1 MVSITDKTTGTTSK
15 ESLNVE
21 QWLAALAAEY
31 SPAERGVI
39 QRACE
44 WAQRAHAGQQ
54 RVSGEPF
61 FQHALAVANILTAL
75 RLDHETIAAALLH
88 DVIEDT
94 PVTFQEIETAFG
106 TRIAKLVDGVT
117 KMDVIQSFHGMV
129 EGGKKEHAHAEAL
142 RKMLLAM
149 AEDIRVVLIKLAD
162 RTHNMRTLGSLS
174 GEKQLRIAEET
185 LHIYAPLANRL
196 GIWQIKW
203 ELEDLAL
210 RVLHPEAY
218 KQIAGMVNERRVDRE
233 RYIAQF
239 MKVLGSALTA
249 AGIEVE
255 ITGRPKHIYSIWLKM
270 QRKRSDYDKIYDIRA
285 VRVLVPELRDCY
297 AALGVVH
304 GLWQFIP
311 GEFDDYIATPKEN
324 NYQSIHTAVIGPEG
338 KTVEV
343 QIRTYDMHRHSEL
356 GVAAHWRYKEGS
368 GFDSGLDRKVAL
380 LRQLIEWKEDISQAG
395 ELGEDLQADL
405 FQDRVYVFSPNG
417 DIIDLPV
424 GATPLDF
431 AFHIHTELGNRCRG
445 AKVNGSMVPLTYTL
459 QTGQQVEILT
469 VKKGVPSRDWLNP
482 HLGYLKTS
490 RARHKVQ
497 HWFKQQNMDANIA
510 TGRTI
515 FERDIQRL
523 GFAGVNYEEVTK
535 RLNFPKV
542 DDMLAAIGRG
552 DVKTSRVLHVMQDL
566 QEPPS
571 ERKPE
576 ITVPPGI
583 IAQRHA
589 GSGDIQILGVG
600 NLLTNLG
607 RCCKPVPG
615 DAIVGFITRGR
626 GVTIHRRDCSNV
638 LRYQNDHSQ
647 RLIEVEWGGS
657 TQTYPVNIRI
667 TAFDRQGLLRDIT
680 SVLANE
686 KINVIAVQ
694 TLSDK
699 EEHVANMTI
708 TLEIADIDELS
719 KTLQKLG
726 RLPNVIEARR
736 ERR

>member
-1 MVSITDKTTGTTSK
+1 MVSITDKKTGTTSK

-21 QWLAALAAEY
+21 QWLSALAAEY
-31 SPAERGVI
+31 SPAEMEVI

-44 WAQRAHAGQQ
+44 WAQRAHTGQQ
-54 RVSGEPF
+54 RASGEPF
-61 FQHALAVANILTAL
+61 FQHALAVANILAAL
-75 RLDHETIAAALLH
+75 QLDHETIAAALLH

-94 PVTFQEIETAFG
+94 PATFQEIEAVFG
-106 TRIAKLVDGVT
+106 IRIAKLVDGVT
-117 KMDVIQSFHGMV
+117 KMDVIQGFQGKV

-162 RTHNMRTLGSLS
+162 RTHNMRTLSFLPGDR
-174 GEKQLRIAEET
+174 QQRIAEET

-210 RVLHPEAY
+210 RALHPDAY
-218 KQIAGMVNERRVDRE
+218 KQIAGMVKERRVDRE
-233 RYIAQF
+233 RYIDHF
-239 MKVLGSALTA
+239 MKELASALAA
-249 AGIEVE
+249 AGIKAE
-255 ITGRPKHIYSIWLKM
+255 ITGRPKHIYSIWSKM
-270 QRKRSDYDKIYDIRA
+270 QRKKTDYQNIYDIRA
-285 VRVLVPELRDCY
+285 VRVLVPEVRDCY

-324 NYQSIHTAVIGPEG
+324 NYRSIHTAVIGPEG

-343 QIRTYDMHRHSEL
+343 QIRTHEMHQHSEL
-356 GVAAHWRYKEGS
+356 GVAAHWRYKEGR
-368 GFDSGLDRKVAL
+368 GYDAGLDRKVAL
-380 LRQLIEWKEDISQAG
+380 LRQLLDWKEDISQSG
-395 ELGEDLQADL
+395 ELSEELQADL
-405 FQDRVYVFSPNG
+405 FQDRVYVFSPKG
-417 DIIDLPV
+417 DIVDLPV

-431 AFHIHTELGNRCRG
+431 AYHIHTELGNRCRG
-445 AKVNGSMVPLTYTL
+445 AKVNGSMVSLTYTL

-469 VKKGVPSRDWLNP
+469 VKKGEPSRDWLNP

-497 HWFKQQNMDANIA
+497 HWFKQQNMEANVA
-510 TGRTI
+510 AGRAI

-523 GFAGVNYEEVTK
+523 GFTGVNYEEVAR
-535 RLNFPKV
+535 RLDYPKA

-552 DVKTSRVLHVMQDL
+552 DVKSLRVLHVMQDL
-566 QEPPS
+566 QEPS
-571 ERKPE
+571 SGNQPE
-576 ITVPPGI
+576 ISVPSGAVP
-583 IAQRHA
+583 QRHA
-589 GSGDIQILGVG
+589 GRDIQILGVG
-600 NLLTNLG
+600 NLMTNLA
-607 RCCKPVPG
+607 RCCRPLPG
-615 DAIVGFITRGR
+615 DDIVGFITRGR

-638 LRYQNDHSQ
+638 LRYRNDHPQ
-647 RLIEVEWGGS
+647 RLVEVEWGG
-657 TQTYPVNIRI
+657 TVQTYPVDIHI

-699 EEHVANMTI
+699 KENVADMTL
-708 TLEIADIDELS
+708 TLEVADIDELS
-719 KTLQKLG
+719 KTLQILG
-726 RLPNVIEARR
+726 QLPNIIEVKRARR
-736 ERR
+736 

>member
-1 MVSITDKTTGTTSK
+1 MVSVTDKKTGTTSK
-15 ESLNVE
+15 EVLSAE
-21 QWLAALAAEY
+21 QWLASLATEY
-31 SPAERGVI
+31 SPVELEVI

-61 FQHALAVANILTAL
+61 FQHALAVANILAGL
-75 RLDHETIAAALLH
+75 HLDQETIAAALLH

-94 PVTFQEIETAFG
+94 PVTFKEVEAAFG
-106 TRIAKLVDGVT
+106 IRIAKLVDGVT
-117 KMDVIQSFHGMV
+117 KMDVIQNFQGMV
-129 EGGKKEHAHAEAL
+129 EGGKKEQGHAEAL

-162 RTHNMRTLGSLS
+162 RTHNMRTLGSLP
-174 GEKQLRIAEET
+174 GDKQMRIAEET

-210 RVLHPEAY
+210 RILHPEAY

-239 MKVLGSALTA
+239 METLGSALA
-249 AGIEVE
+249 AVGIKAE

-270 QRKRSDYDKIYDIRA
+270 QRKKTDYHNIYDIRA
-285 VRVLVPELRDCY
+285 VRVLVPEVRDCY
-297 AALGVVH
+297 AALGAVH

-324 NYQSIHTAVIGPEG
+324 NYRSIHTAVIGPEG

-343 QIRTYDMHRHSEL
+343 QIRTYEMHQHSEL
-356 GVAAHWRYKEGS
+356 GVAAHWRYKEG
-368 GFDSGLDRKVAL
+368 GGYDAGLDRKVAL
-380 LRQLIEWKEDISQAG
+380 LRQLLEWKEDISQAG
-395 ELGEDLQADL
+395 EAGDDLQEDL
-405 FQDRVYVFSPNG
+405 FQDRVYVFSPKG

-431 AFHIHTELGNRCRG
+431 AYHVHTELGNRCRG

-469 VKKGVPSRDWLNP
+469 VKKGEPSRDWVNP

-497 HWFKQQNMDANIA
+497 HWFKQQNMEANIA
-510 TGRTI
+510 AGRTL

-523 GFAGVNYEEVTK
+523 GFTGVNYEEVAR

-552 DVKTSRVLHVMQDL
+552 DVKTSRVLHVMQEL
-566 QEPPS
+566 QEPSAEHKTEIPVTPVKS
-571 ERKPE
+571 RHPE
-576 ITVPPGI
+576 G
-583 IAQRHA
+583 
-589 GSGDIQILGVG
+589 GDIQILGVG
-600 NLLTNLG
+600 NLMSSLG

-615 DAIVGFITRGR
+615 DEIVGFITRGR

-638 LRYQNDHSQ
+638 LRYQNDNPQ

-657 TQTYPVNIRI
+657 HQTYPVDIHI

-686 KINVIAVQ
+686 KVNVIAVQ

-699 EEHVANMTI
+699 VEHVAYMTL
-708 TLEIADIDELS
+708 TLEIVDIEELS
-719 KTLQKLG
+719 KTLQKLSQ
-726 RLPNVIEARR
+726 LPNIIEAKR

>member
-1 MVSITDKTTGTTSK
+1 MVSITDKKTGTTSK
-15 ESLNVE
+15 EALDAA
-21 QWLAALAAEY
+21 QWLSTLATQY
-31 SPAERGVI
+31 SPAELEVI

-75 RLDHETIAAALLH
+75 RLDHETVAAALLH

-94 PVTFQEIETAFG
+94 PVTFHEIEAAFG
-106 TRIAKLVDGVT
+106 TRVAKLVDGVT
-117 KMDVIQSFHGMV
+117 KMDVIQSFQGIA
-129 EGGKKEHAHAEAL
+129 EGGRKEHAHAEAL

-162 RTHNMRTLGSLS
+162 RTHNMRTLASLP
-174 GEKQLRIAEET
+174 GDKQLRIAEET

-239 MKVLGSALTA
+239 MKTLSTALA
-249 AGIEVE
+249 EAGVKAE
-255 ITGRPKHIYSIWLKM
+255 ISGRPKHIYSIWLKM
-270 QRKRSDYDKIYDIRA
+270 QRKKADYHNIYDIRA
-285 VRVLVPELRDCY
+285 VRVLVPELPDCY

-324 NYQSIHTAVIGPEG
+324 NYRSIHTAVIGPEG

-343 QIRTYDMHRHSEL
+343 QIRTYEMHQHSEL
-356 GVAAHWRYKEGS
+356 GVAAHWRYKEG
-368 GFDSGLDRKVAL
+368 GGYDAGLDRKVAL
-380 LRQLIEWKEDISQAG
+380 LRQLLEWKEDISQAG
-395 ELGEDLQADL
+395 EGGEELQADL
-405 FQDRVYVFSPNG
+405 FQDRVYVFSPKG
-417 DIIDLPV
+417 DIVDLPV

-469 VKKGVPSRDWLNP
+469 VKKGGPSRDWLNP

-497 HWFKQQNMDANIA
+497 HWFKQQNMEANIA
-510 TGRTI
+510 AGRTL

-523 GFAGVNYEEVTK
+523 GFSGVNYEEVAR

-542 DDMLAAIGRG
+542 DDMLAAMGRG

-566 QEPPS
+566 Q
-571 ERKPE
+571 
-576 ITVPPGI
+576 VPPAGGRPEFVMPSGA
-583 IAQRHA
+583 AQRPRE
-589 GSGDIQILGVG
+589 GGDIQILGVG
-600 NLLTNLG
+600 NLMTSLG

-615 DAIVGFITRGR
+615 DDIVGFITRGR

-638 LRYQNDHSQ
+638 LRHQNDHPQ

-657 TQTYPVNIRI
+657 TQTYPVDIHI

-680 SVLANE
+680 SLLANE
-686 KINVIAVQ
+686 KINLIAVQ

-699 EEHVANMTI
+699 KEHVAYMTL
-708 TLEIADIDELS
+708 TLEISGIDELS
-719 KTLQKLG
+719 RSLQKLNQ
-726 RLPNVIEARR
+726 LPNIIEAKR